1 MADTTPAPGDDFEDG
16 LPDDGLA
23 AGTFD
28 RLPEPPPVEEG
39 YPTLSWEVLP
49 PARPAPARRSI
60 WRPIALVIVAALAG
74 AGAALAVSLALQDP
88 SAPPG
93 VTVVERVETQLVT
106 PSGELT
112 AVAAVARQVVPSIV
126 TVEVSLGGGDE
137 FVADASGS
145 GVVYDPIGHI
155 VTNSHVVQDA
165 VALRVVFADGRT
177 YDAELIGRDPLT
189 DVAVLRVAAVG
200 LTPILIGS
208 SRDLSIGDQAIAVG
222 SPLGL
227 EGGPSVTTGVL
238 SAFDRRV
245 RTVNSELFGMLQTDA
260 PITRGSS
267 GGALVDGAGRLIGI
281 TTAFGV
287 SDVGA
292 EGLGFAIPVELVMR
306 VADDIIETG
315 VASHAFLGISGSTH
329 FETLAD
335 GALAPAGVEVAGV
348 IPGTAAD
355 LGGIDS
361 GDIILT
367 VGGEPVT
374 TLDGLVIRLR
384 FFRVGDSVVVQVLR
398 GVDAVAISIV
408 LLERPAD
415 L

>member
-1 MADTTPAPGDDFEDG
+1 MADTTPTAGDDFEDG
-16 LPDDGLA
+16 LHDDGLA

-28 RLPEPPPVEEG
+28 RLPEPPPGDEG
-39 YPTLSWEVLP
+39 YPTLSVEVLP
-49 PARPAPARRSI
+49 AARPLPVRPSI
-60 WRPIALVIVAALAG
+60 WRPLILVLVAALAG
-74 AGAALAVSLALQDP
+74 AGTALAVSLALQDDP
-88 SAPPG
+88 TPPG
-93 VTVVERVETQLVT
+93 LTVVERVETQVVT

-112 AVAAVARQVVPSIV
+112 AVAAVARQVLPSIV

-137 FVADASGS
+137 FVADGSGS

-200 LTPILIGS
+200 ITPIAIGS

-292 EGLGFAIPVELVMR
+292 EGLGFAIPVELVIR

-329 FETLAD
+329 FQTLDD

-355 LGGIDS
+355 LGGIDA

-384 FFRVGDSVVVQVLR
+384 FFRVGDSVTVEVLR
-398 GVDAVAISIV
+398 GVDAVEVSII
-408 LLERPAD
+408 LLERPED

>member
-1 MADTTPAPGDDFEDG
+1 MADTTPTQGDDFEDG
-16 LPDDGLA
+16 LHDDGLA

-28 RLPEPPPVEEG
+28 RLPEPPPGEKG
-39 YPTLSWEVLP
+39 HPTLSVEVFP
-49 PARPAPARRSI
+49 HARPTPVRRSV
-60 WRPIALVIVAALAG
+60 WHPVVLVLVAAIAG
-74 AGAALAVSLALQDP
+74 AGTAITVSLALQDDP
-88 SAPPG
+88 APPG
-93 VTVVERVETQLVT
+93 LTVVERVETQVIR

-112 AVAAVARQVVPSIV
+112 AVAAVARQVLPSIV
-126 TVEVSLGGGDE
+126 TVEVSLGEGDE

-145 GVVYDPIGHI
+145 GVVYDPTGHI
-155 VTNSHVVQDA
+155 VTNSHVVEGA
-165 VALRVVFADGRT
+165 VALRVIFSDGRT

-189 DVAVLRVAAVG
+189 DVAVLRVAAVE
-200 LTPILIGS
+200 LTPIVIGS

-245 RTVNSELFGMLQTDA
+245 LTVNSELFGMLQTDA

-306 VADDIIETG
+306 VADDIIATG

-398 GVDAVAISIV
+398 GIDALEISIV
-408 LLERPAD
+408 LLERPED

>member
-1 MADTTPAPGDDFEDG
+1 
-16 LPDDGLA
+16 
-23 AGTFD
+23 
-28 RLPEPPPVEEG
+28 
-39 YPTLSWEVLP
+39 
-49 PARPAPARRSI
+49 
-60 WRPIALVIVAALAG
+60 
-74 AGAALAVSLALQDP
+74 
-88 SAPPG
+88 
-93 VTVVERVETQLVT
+93 
-106 PSGELT
+106 
-112 AVAAVARQVVPSIV
+112 
-126 TVEVSLGGGDE
+126 
-137 FVADASGS
+137 
-145 GVVYDPIGHI
+145 
-155 VTNSHVVQDA
+155 
-165 VALRVVFADGRT
+165 
-177 YDAELIGRDPLT
+177 
-189 DVAVLRVAAVG
+189 
-200 LTPILIGS
+200 
-208 SRDLSIGDQAIAVG
+208 
-222 SPLGL
+222 
-227 EGGPSVTTGVL
+227 VL